1 MADSDLLITISGAAL
16 SLLFY
21 EYVRSRGD
29 QMGFLLG
36 ENLEFVV
43 KSYTDA
49 ENQIETVK
57 RHNNIET
64 VVTCPLPDLL
74 HDSIGRI
81 NKEKLKD
88 FMRDK
93 SKQVIGWFRFRR
105 NANLVLTMRDKIL
118 HKQFASHFSGSNG
131 CAEEFFVTCLL
142 SSSISSDRGT
152 HKFKHVFLKCARG
165 MFEPVPLKIINLGND
180 LDILEGSDYK
190 PAPTKKLSDTPDV
203 FSDLIESLSLD
214 LARTSGLESAIK
226 IQKVAEQYLDQLIPE
241 LCESDH
247 EVADL
252 ERQIR
257 EFKLTRKTKL
267 NGSTNNI
274 DKKCKS
280 EKDCI
285 GRKLQKLENLSPS
298 RIELPENVCEE
309 RQCIKENCTTTSQTL
324 TPIKSRN
331 IAVNIEKSVNQIKIR
346 KSTVDTVNS
355 TDPPRQDSPPIKSTY
370 APILNRCYPNMESE
384 IVKESICKGETFVC
398 GIGRGRGKLIQ
409 DLQPGLKKARR
420 TSGPPTRSISE
431 RTSHSQVSQQPSEAN
446 CVQNV
451 SPQVSYNQI
460 TKKKTDNTRK
470 SDVADNH

>member
-21 EYVRSRGD
+21 EYVRSHGD

-43 KSYTDA
+43 KTYTDA

-57 RHNNIET
+57 KHNNIET

-74 HDSIGRI
+74 HDSIGKI

-88 FMRDK
+88 FMQDK

-105 NANLVLTMRDKIL
+105 GANLELTMRDKIL

-142 SSSISSDRGT
+142 SSSISSDKGT

-203 FSDLIESLSLD
+203 FSNLIESLSLD
-214 LARTSGLESAIK
+214 LTRTSGLESAIK
-226 IQKVAEQYLDQLIPE
+226 IQKVAEQYLDRLIPE
-241 LCESDH
+241 LCKTDH

-257 EFKLTRKTKL
+257 EFKDARKTKL

-274 DKKCKS
+274 DNKCKI

-309 RQCIKENCTTTSQTL
+309 RQCIKENCTTTSQTRTTTL
-324 TPIKSRN
+324 SRN
-331 IAVNIEKSVNQIKIR
+331 VTLNVEKSINQSKIK

-355 TDPPRQDSPPIKSTY
+355 TDPPRQDSPPIKS
-370 APILNRCYPNMESE
+370 AIQNRCHPNVESE
-384 IVKESICKGETFVC
+384 IVKESICKGETFESGV
-398 GIGRGRGKLIQ
+398 GRGRGKLIQ
-409 DLQPGLKKARR
+409 DLQPGMKKARR
-420 TSGPPTRSISE
+420 TSGPPARSTSE
-431 RTSHSQVSQQPSEAN
+431 RTSHSQVSQQQPREAN
-446 CVQNV
+446 CVQNI
-451 SPQVSYNQI
+451 SPHVLYSQI
-460 TKKKTDNTRK
+460 AKKKTDNTRK
-470 SDVADNH
+470 SDAADNH